1 MNVLRKPQARPKLG
15 EEVARSLR
23 DALMAGAY
31 PQGNRMGVEELAE
44 QLQVSTMPVREAL
57 ITLANE
63 GLLEVLPRR
72 GFRVANIGLRD
83 IEDVFKVHA
92 FLAGL
97 LAERAAQLI
106 TAEELSE
113 LKRLEAQIDE
123 WSSSAG
129 FTQEIEE
136 ANFQFHRIINK
147 AADSKRLEWFLRAA
161 TRFVPRRFYEA
172 VPGWIEET
180 VGQHPTIMTALETR
194 DAEEAK
200 RLMELHVTDAGL
212 LVISHLES
220 AGWTRNLQAS

>member
-1 MNVLRKPQARPKLG
+1 MSFPRRPPARPKLG

-23 DALMAGAY
+23 DALMAGVY
-31 PQGNRMGVEELAE
+31 PPNSRMGVEELAE

-63 GLLEVLPRR
+63 GLLEGLPRR
-72 GFRVANIGLRD
+72 GFRVAEIGLRD

-97 LAERAAQLI
+97 LAERATQVI
-106 TAEELSE
+106 TREDLAKLRELETQIEQISSGTGSAE
-113 LKRLEAQIDE
+113 
-123 WSSSAG
+123 
-129 FTQEIEE
+129 EIEE
-136 ANFQFHRIINK
+136 LNFQFHRIINK
-147 AADSKRLEWFLRAA
+147 TADSKRLEWFLRAA

-172 VPGWIEET
+172 IPGWIEES
-180 VGQHPTIMTALETR
+180 VHQHPPIMAALETR
-194 DAEEAK
+194 DAAEAK
-200 RLMELHVTDAGL
+200 RLMEQHVTDAGR

>member
-1 MNVLRKPQARPKLG
+1 MNALRKPQARPKLG

-72 GFRVANIGLRD
+72 GFRVANIGLQD

-106 TAEELSE
+106 TAEELTE

-220 AGWTRNLQAS
+220 EGWTRNLQAS

>member
-1 MNVLRKPQARPKLG
+1 MNALRKPQARPKLG

-31 PQGNRMGVEELAE
+31 PHGNRMGVEELAE

-72 GFRVANIGLRD
+72 GFRVANIGLQD

-106 TAEELSE
+106 TAEELTE

-180 VGQHPTIMTALETR
+180 VGQHPTIMTEDERRHAR
-194 DAEEAK
+194 PGQPSN
-200 RLMELHVTDAGL
+200 R
-212 LVISHLES
+212 
-220 AGWTRNLQAS
+220 RRRRQP

>member
-1 MNVLRKPQARPKLG
+1 MPRKPQPRPKLG

-23 DALMAGAY
+23 DALMAGVY
-31 PQGNRMGVEELAE
+31 PPNSRMGVEELAE

-57 ITLANE
+57 IALANE

-72 GFRVANIGLRD
+72 GFRVAEIGLRD

-97 LAERAAQLI
+97 LAERATQAI
-106 TAEELSE
+106 TPEALAELRALEGEIDRLS
-113 LKRLEAQIDE
+113 
-123 WSSSAG
+123 SNGGSAS
-129 FTQEIEE
+129 EIEE
-136 ANFQFHRIINK
+136 VNFQFHRIINK

-172 VPGWIEET
+172 IPGWIEET
-180 VGQHPTIMTALETR
+180 VGQHPAIMAALESQ
-194 DAEEAK
+194 DPEEAK

-220 AGWTRNLQAS
+220 AGWSRDLQAS

>member
-1 MNVLRKPQARPKLG
+1 
-15 EEVARSLR
+15 
-23 DALMAGAY
+23 
-31 PQGNRMGVEELAE
+31 MGVEELAE

-106 TAEELSE
+106 TDEEMAE
-113 LKRLEAQIDE
+113 LKQLEAQIDE
-123 WSSSAG
+123 WSSDMG
-129 FTQEIEE
+129 YTVEIEE

-172 VPGWIEET
+172 IPGWIEET
-180 VGQHPTIMTALETR
+180 VDQHPAIMMALETR

-200 RLMELHVTDAGL
+200 RLMELHVTDAGR
-212 LVISHLES
+212 LVLSHLES
-220 AGWTRNLQAS
+220 AGWTKNLQAS